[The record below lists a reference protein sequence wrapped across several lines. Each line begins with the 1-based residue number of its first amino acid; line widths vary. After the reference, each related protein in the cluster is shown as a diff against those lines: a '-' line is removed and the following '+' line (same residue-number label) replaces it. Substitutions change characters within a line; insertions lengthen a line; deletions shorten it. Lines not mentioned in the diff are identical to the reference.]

1 MLLNELLI
9 SVTNFFRDP
18 EASQFLGTIF
28 RSRN

>member
-18 EASQFLGTIF
+18 EAYQFLERKIVP
-28 RSRN
+28 RN